1 MWDGLRAQFVDR
13 HLDEVNAE
21 LSKVGAEEVK
31 VKGHSSSQRLGT

>member
-31 VKGHSSSQRLGT
+31 VKVT

>member
-21 LSKVGAEEVK
+21 LRKVGAEEVN
-31 VKGHSSSQRLGT
+31 VKAT